1 MQELLVGSWGPQIA
15 AYGGLVV
22 AYSLQYPWRV
32 FAAGLVG
39 ILAADYAHIVRP
51 APLQL
56 APVIL
61 AIKRSERFRLRV
73 HGKLWVILYLVEGQS
88 RVLPDQFRTILQENI
103 DTVDRCLIVCT

>member
-1 MQELLVGSWGPQIA
+1 MKTLHIVSILA
-15 AYGGLVV
+15 ALSVLALALSFGFEATVSVL
-22 AYSLQYPWRV
+22 

-61 AIKRSERFRLRV
+61 AIKRSERFRLAA
-73 HGKLWVILYLVEGQS
+73 
-88 RVLPDQFRTILQENI
+88 
-103 DTVDRCLIVCT
+103 